1 MKGDCWKFLSNCYL
15 LYEFI
20 SLRDSLHYTYFVHI
34 FVNRSVFLHQ
44 IIKTTGMINTQ
55 FVCRPPHLSLF
66 ARHDD
71 IVLTLVVLTIPL
83 LLCRP
88 KSVRLLLGQ
97 LLKLS
102 REN

>member
-1 MKGDCWKFLSNCYL
+1 
-15 LYEFI
+15 
-20 SLRDSLHYTYFVHI
+20 
-34 FVNRSVFLHQ
+34 
-44 IIKTTGMINTQ
+44 MINTQ
-55 FVCRPPHLSLF
+55 LCVDLRTSLF

>member
-1 MKGDCWKFLSNCYL
+1 
-15 LYEFI
+15 
-20 SLRDSLHYTYFVHI
+20 
-34 FVNRSVFLHQ
+34 
-44 IIKTTGMINTQ
+44 MINTQ

-88 KSVRLLLGQ
+88 QPVRLLLGQ

>member
-55 FVCRPPHLSLF
+55 LCVDLRTSLF